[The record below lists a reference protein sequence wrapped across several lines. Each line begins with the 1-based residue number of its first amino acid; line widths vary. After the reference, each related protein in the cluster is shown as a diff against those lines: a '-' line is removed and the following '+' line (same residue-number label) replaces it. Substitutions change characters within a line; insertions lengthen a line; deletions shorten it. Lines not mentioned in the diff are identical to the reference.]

1 MRLTALYVGAVLG
14 PGVLVLPALA
24 TGAAGPAS
32 VLAWAALLAL
42 SVPIAV
48 SFARLGER
56 HRGGVVGFVRIA
68 FGRPAARAVTWW
80 FYLVGVPF
88 GVLGGAL
95 VGGRYVAHALG
106 GGDPAL
112 IGVVLLAAAF
122 ATNYAGVRVSAGA
135 QVLLVGL
142 LATLLVV
149 AVAHSVPH
157 VSREDFEPFAPHGW
171 LAVGHAAV
179 VLFFAFSGWEA
190 ASALAD
196 EFGDVR
202 RATRRT
208 LVVVAVLYLG
218 LAITTAGTTSDVP
231 LADLL
236 ERAFGPSARLV
247 TAVAAT
253 LLTFGAINTYLAGG
267 ARLGGRHGLTGL
279 LVLCALLTAVALRLH
294 VELDTLMR
302 VASTTLAAVTAAGL
316 AAAVKLLRRRT
327 AAFALGCT
335 ALVLAFSGVLL
346 AVPLVIGVAALVS
359 ARIGARVSARDGSA
373 VPAGRSSS

>member
-1 MRLTALYVGAVLG
+1 MRLTAMYVGAVLG

-24 TGAAGPAS
+24 NDAAGPAS

-42 SVPIAV
+42 SVPVAV

-56 HRGGVVGFVRIA
+56 HRGGVVGFVRAA
-68 FGRPAARAVTWW
+68 FGPRAARPVTWW
-80 FYLVGVPF
+80 FSLVGVPF

-95 VGGRYVAHALG
+95 VGGRYIAYCV
-106 GGDPAL
+106 GGDPES
-112 IGVVLLAAAF
+112 IGIALLAAAF
-122 ATNYAGVRVSAGA
+122 VTNYAGLRVSAGA

-142 LATLLVV
+142 LATLLAV
-149 AVAHSVPH
+149 AVAFAARD
-157 VSREDFEPFAPHGW
+157 VSPDDFRPFAPHGW

-196 EFGDVR
+196 EFHDPR

-218 LAITTAGTTSDVP
+218 LAVTTAGTTSEVP

-236 ERAFGPSARLV
+236 ERAFGPAARPV
-247 TAVAAT
+247 TAVAAA

-267 ARLGGRHGLTGL
+267 ARPGGRHGLTGL
-279 LVLCALLTAVALRLH
+279 LALCALLTAVTLVLR

-302 VASTTLAAVTAAGL
+302 VASTALAAVTAAGL
-316 AAAVKLLRRRT
+316 AAAVKLLRSRT
-327 AAFALGCT
+327 AAFALACT
-335 ALVLAFSGVLL
+335 ALVLAFSGALL
-346 AVPLVIGVAALVS
+346 AVPVVVGVAALVS
-359 ARIGARVSARDGSA
+359 ARVGSA
-373 VPAGRSSS
+373 APAGRSSS

>member
-1 MRLTALYVGAVLG
+1 MYVGAVLG

-24 TGAAGPAS
+24 NDAAGPAS

-56 HRGGVVGFVRIA
+56 HGGGVVGFVHTA
-68 FGRPAARAVTWW
+68 FGPRAARPVAWW
-80 FYLVGVPF
+80 FFLLGVPF

-95 VGGRYVAHALG
+95 VGGRYIAYALG

-112 IGVVLLAAAF
+112 IAVALLAAAF
-122 ATNYAGVRVSAGA
+122 AANYAGVRVSAGA

-142 LATLLVV
+142 LATLLAV
-149 AVAHSVPH
+149 AVAVAVPT
-157 VSREDFEPFAPHGW
+157 VSRDDFEPFAPHGW
-171 LAVGHAAV
+171 LSVGHAAV

-190 ASALAD
+190 AGNLAD
-196 EFGDVR
+196 EFGDPR

-218 LAITTAGTTSDVP
+218 LAITTAGTTSGVP

-236 ERAFGPSARLV
+236 ERAFGPSARVV

-279 LVLCALLTAVALRLH
+279 LVLCALLTAVTLRLH
-294 VELDTLMR
+294 VELDWLMR
-302 VASTTLAAVTAAGL
+302 VASTALAVVTAAGL
-316 AAAVKLLRRRT
+316 AAAVKLLRSRT
-327 AAFALGCT
+327 AALALGCT

-346 AVPLVIGVAALVS
+346 AVPLVVGAAALVTS
-359 ARIGARVSARDGSA
+359 RIGTRVRARVSARAGSA
-373 VPAGRSSS
+373 VRAGRSSS

>member
-1 MRLTALYVGAVLG
+1 MYVGAVLG

-24 TGAAGPAS
+24 DDAAGPAS

-56 HRGGVVGFVRIA
+56 HRGGVVGFVRSA
-68 FGRPAARAVTWW
+68 YGRPAARSVAWW

-106 GGDPAL
+106 GGDPVL
-112 IGVVLLAAAF
+112 IGVALLAGAF
-122 ATNYAGVRVSAGA
+122 VANYAGVRVSAGA

-142 LATLLVV
+142 LAALLAV
-149 AVAHSVPH
+149 AVVCGVPD
-157 VSREDFEPFAPHGW
+157 VSRDDFEPFAPHGW

-190 ASALAD
+190 AGNLAD

-208 LVVVAVLYLG
+208 LAVVTVLYLG
-218 LAITTAGTTSDVP
+218 LAVTTAGTTSDVP

-236 ERAFGPSARLV
+236 ERAFGPSARPV

-302 VASTTLAAVTAAGL
+302 VASTALAAVTAAGL
-316 AAAVKLLRRRT
+316 AAAVKLLRSRT

-335 ALVLAFSGVLL
+335 ALVLAFSGVLP
-346 AVPLVIGVAALVS
+346 AVPLVIGAAALVS
-359 ARIGARVSARDGSA
+359 ARGGSVA
-373 VPAGRSSS
+373 PAGRSSS

>member
-1 MRLTALYVGAVLG
+1 MYVGAVLG

-24 TGAAGPAS
+24 NAAAGPAS
-32 VLAWAALLAL
+32 VLAWAALLVL
-42 SVPIAV
+42 SVPVAV

-56 HRGGVVGFVRIA
+56 HRGGVVGFVHA
-68 FGRPAARAVTWW
+68 GFGRSAARGVAWW
-80 FYLVGVPF
+80 FYLAGVPF

-95 VGGRYVAHALG
+95 VGGRYIAYALG
-106 GGDPAL
+106 GGDPAV

-122 ATNYAGVRVSAGA
+122 AANYAGLRVSAGA
-135 QVLLVGL
+135 QVLLVGV
-142 LATLLVV
+142 LAVLLVV
-149 AVAHSVPH
+149 AVAHTVPE
-157 VSREDFEPFAPHGW
+157 VGREDFEPFAPHGW

-218 LAITTAGTTSDVP
+218 LAVTTAGTTSGVP

-279 LVLCALLTAVALRLH
+279 LVLCAVLTAVTLRWH

-302 VASTTLAAVTAAGL
+302 VASTALAAVTAAGL
-316 AAAVKLLRRRT
+316 AAAVKLLRSRA

-335 ALVLAFSGVLL
+335 SLVLAFSGVLL

-359 ARIGARVSARDGSA
+359 ARVGSA

>member
-1 MRLTALYVGAVLG
+1 MKLTAMYVGAVLG

-24 TGAAGPAS
+24 NAAAGPAS
-32 VLAWAALLAL
+32 VLAWAVLLAL

-56 HRGGVVGFVRIA
+56 HRGGVVGFVHTA
-68 FGRPAARAVTWW
+68 FGRPAARSVAWW
-80 FYLVGVPF
+80 FYLAGVPF

-95 VGGRYVAHALG
+95 VGGRYIAYALG
-106 GGDPAL
+106 GGDPVV

-122 ATNYAGVRVSAGA
+122 AANYAGLRVSAGA
-135 QVLLVGL
+135 QVVLVGL
-142 LATLLVV
+142 LAVLLAVGIAYNVPDV
-149 AVAHSVPH
+149 A
-157 VSREDFEPFAPHGW
+157 REDFEPFAPHGR
-171 LAVGHAAV
+171 LAVGQAAV

-218 LAITTAGTTSDVP
+218 LAVTTAGTTSDVP

-279 LVLCALLTAVALRLH
+279 LVLCALLTAVTLRWH

-302 VASTTLAAVTAAGL
+302 VASTALAAVTAAGL
-316 AAAVKLLRRRT
+316 AAAVKLLRSRT
-327 AAFALGCT
+327 AAFTLGCT
-335 ALVLAFSGVLL
+335 SLVLAFSGVLL

-359 ARIGARVSARDGSA
+359 VRVGAAA
-373 VPAGRSSS
+373 PAGRSSS

>member
-1 MRLTALYVGAVLG
+1 MRLTAMYVGAVLG

-24 TGAAGPAS
+24 NDAAGPAS
-32 VLAWAALLAL
+32 VLAWAALLVL

-56 HRGGVVGFVRIA
+56 HRGGVVGFVRTA
-68 FGRPAARAVTWW
+68 FGSRAARPVAWW

-95 VGGRYVAHALG
+95 VGGRYIAYALG
-106 GGDPAL
+106 GGDPVV

-122 ATNYAGVRVSAGA
+122 AANYAGLRVSAVA

-142 LATLLVV
+142 LAVLL
-149 AVAHSVPH
+149 AVAIAGNAPNVA
-157 VSREDFEPFAPHGW
+157 RDDFEPFAPHGW

-190 ASALAD
+190 ASNLAD

-202 RATRRT
+202 RATWRT
-208 LVVVAVLYLG
+208 LAVVAVLYLG
-218 LAITTAGTTSDVP
+218 LAVTTAGTTSDVP

-236 ERAFGPSARLV
+236 ERVFGPSARLV

-279 LVLCALLTAVALRLH
+279 LVLCALVTAVTLRLH

-316 AAAVKLLRRRT
+316 AAAVKLLRSRT

-335 ALVLAFSGVLL
+335 SLVLAFSGVLL

-359 ARIGARVSARDGSA
+359 ARVGSA

>member
-1 MRLTALYVGAVLG
+1 MRLTAMYVGAVLG

-24 TGAAGPAS
+24 TEAAGPAS
-32 VLAWAALLAL
+32 LLAWVALLAL
-42 SVPIAV
+42 SVPVAV
-48 SFARLGER
+48 SFARLGEQ
-56 HRGGVVGFVRIA
+56 HRGGVVGFVRTA
-68 FGRPAARAVTWW
+68 FGERAARPVAWW

-106 GGDPAL
+106 GGDPAV
-112 IGVVLLAAAF
+112 IAIVLLAAAF
-122 ATNYAGVRVSAGA
+122 AANYAGLRVSAGA

-142 LATLLVV
+142 LAVLLAV
-149 AVAHSVPH
+149 AVAGTVPT
-157 VSREDFEPFAPHGW
+157 VSRDDFEPFAPHGW

-190 ASALAD
+190 AGNLAD
-196 EFGDVR
+196 EFGDPR

-218 LAITTAGTTSDVP
+218 LAVTTAGTTSDVP

-236 ERAFGPSARLV
+236 ERVFGPSARLV

-253 LLTFGAINTYLAGG
+253 LLAFGAINTYLAGG

-279 LVLCALLTAVALRLH
+279 LVVCALLTAVTLRLH

-302 VASTTLAAVTAAGL
+302 VASTTLAAVAGGGGGAPPPPRRGPTAPGARGGPPAG
-316 AAAVKLLRRRT
+316 
-327 AAFALGCT
+327 
-335 ALVLAFSGVLL
+335 LAFSGVLL

-359 ARIGARVSARDGSA
+359 ARVGSA

>member
-1 MRLTALYVGAVLG
+1 
-14 PGVLVLPALA
+14 
-24 TGAAGPAS
+24 
-32 VLAWAALLAL
+32 
-42 SVPIAV
+42 
-48 SFARLGER
+48 
-56 HRGGVVGFVRIA
+56 VV
-68 FGRPAARAVTWW
+68 
-80 FYLVGVPF
+80 
-88 GVLGGAL
+88 
-95 VGGRYVAHALG
+95 
-106 GGDPAL
+106 
-112 IGVVLLAAAF
+112 
-122 ATNYAGVRVSAGA
+122 
-135 QVLLVGL
+135 LVGL
-142 LATLLVV
+142 LAVLLAVGIAYNVPDV
-149 AVAHSVPH
+149 A
-157 VSREDFEPFAPHGW
+157 REDFEPFAPHGW
-171 LAVGHAAV
+171 PAVGHAAV

-218 LAITTAGTTSDVP
+218 LAVTTAGTTSDVP

-279 LVLCALLTAVALRLH
+279 LVLCALLTAVTLRWH

-302 VASTTLAAVTAAGL
+302 VASTALAAVTAAGL
-316 AAAVKLLRRRT
+316 AAAVKLLRSRT

-335 ALVLAFSGVLL
+335 SLVLAFSGVLL

-359 ARIGARVSARDGSA
+359 VRVGAAA
-373 VPAGRSSS
+373 PAGRSSS

>member
-1 MRLTALYVGAVLG
+1 MRLTAMYVGAVLG

-24 TGAAGPAS
+24 NAAAGPAS

-48 SFARLGER
+48 SFARLGVR
-56 HRGGVVGFVRIA
+56 HRGGVAGFVEIA
-68 FGRPAARAVTWW
+68 YGRPAARAVQWW

-95 VGGRYVAHALG
+95 VGGQYIAYALG

-112 IGVVLLAAAF
+112 IGVVLLAGAF
-122 ATNYAGVRVSAGA
+122 AANYAGVRVSAGA

-142 LATLLVV
+142 LATVL
-149 AVAHSVPH
+149 AVAIAYSIPQV
-157 VSREDFEPFAPHGW
+157 RAEDFEPFAPHGW
-171 LAVGHAAV
+171 LAIGHAAV

-218 LAITTAGTTSDVP
+218 LAVTTAGTTSEVP

-294 VELDTLMR
+294 VELDAVMR
-302 VASTTLAAVTAAGL
+302 VASTALAAVTAAGL
-316 AAAVKLLRRRT
+316 AAAVKLLRSRT

-346 AVPLVIGVAALVS
+346 AVPLVVGVAAVVS
-359 ARIGARVSARDGSA
+359 ARVGSA
-373 VPAGRSSS
+373 APAGRSSS